1 MKTRIYITTE
11 TFPALVSFL
20 QKGIEQ
26 KMKFFIYDEQDS
38 IKSRLWTFSST
49 AFLPNVSSEDS
60 ILQKHHVPV
69 VVCTNLNTL
78 PLDEYSCIMY
88 ESVNITTSL
97 NLSKTVFFIQEKSS
111 AREVIQKIGIKNDD
125 CEIFIKNESKW
136 NKLTSLQP

>member
-26 KMKFFIYDEQDS
+26 RMKFFIYDEQNL

-49 AFLPNVSSEDS
+49 VFLPNVTSEDS
-60 ILQKHHVPV
+60 ILQKHHVPIV
-69 VVCTNLNTL
+69 ICTNPNIL
-78 PLDEYSCIMY
+78 PLADYCYVVY
-88 ESVNITTSL
+88 ESTNAIQTFNTS
-97 NLSKTVFFIQEKSS
+97 NAVFFTQEKSS
-111 AREVIQKIGIKNDD
+111 AREVMQKIGIKNDD